1 MGILYSLTKDSV
13 CALEI
18 TSHIKNYYVARD
30 SSVTL
35 NCEFVFESENL
46 GYTEIAWNIVPSDK
60 QQDDKIII
68 WYTGGVIYSNL
79 YEKLKNRVHFASP
92 DPQDGWRIIKNPWPE
107 ADRYGNLPM
116 QGEKVTW
123 VWYENF

>member
-1 MGILYSLTKDSV
+1 MWQEIPVLPLIVSLS
-13 CALEI
+13 
-18 TSHIKNYYVARD
+18 
-30 SSVTL
+30 L
-35 NCEFVFESENL
+35 NLRTWE
-46 GYTEIAWNIVPSDK
+46 YTEIVWNIVPSDK